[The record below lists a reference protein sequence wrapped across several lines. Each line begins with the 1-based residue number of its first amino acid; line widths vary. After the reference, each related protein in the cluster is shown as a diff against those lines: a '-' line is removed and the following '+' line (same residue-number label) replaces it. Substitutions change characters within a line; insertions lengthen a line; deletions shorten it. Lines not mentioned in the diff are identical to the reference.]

1 MKIMSLGLDYKR
13 YTKFG
18 LLVPN
23 LMRFMNKEKGFQ
35 YFPTKSIQKR
45 IKEDC
50 QFCFDFVVDS
60 VIRIQDFDFDIE
72 KH

>member
-13 YTKFG
+13 YTKIR

-23 LMRFMNKEKGFQ
+23 LMSFMNKEKGFQ
-35 YFPTKSIQKR
+35 HFPTKSIQNR
-45 IKEDC
+45 TKEDC